1 MSTPLEQARAI
12 ASARRFLL
20 DLCLPGKIK
29 RVSSAVRLEARARVK
44 HMPMS
49 WDLPRIAED
58 DLALD
63 EMEKVEEHYREQFW
77 AECGMAGREI

>member
-20 DLCLPGKIK
+20 DLCIPGKIK
-29 RVSSAVRLEARARVK
+29 RVSREVRLEARARVK

-63 EMEKVEEHYREQFW
+63 EMEKVEAHHRKQFW
-77 AECGMAGREI
+77 EECGMAGREI

>member
-29 RVSSAVRLEARARVK
+29 RVPRAVRLQARARVK

-49 WDLPRIAED
+49 WDIPRIAED

-63 EMEKVEEHYREQFW
+63 EMEKVEEHYREKFW